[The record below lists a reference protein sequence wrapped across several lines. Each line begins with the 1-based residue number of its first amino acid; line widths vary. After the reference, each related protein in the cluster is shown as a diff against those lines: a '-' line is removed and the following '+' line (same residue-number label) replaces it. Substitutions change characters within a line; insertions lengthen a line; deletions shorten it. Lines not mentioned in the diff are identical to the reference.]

1 MLNVATVATFC
12 VLNVATVAMFNLSLY
27 TKGKELEQE
36 YEEDNF
42 KTVVKDLEIITET
55 KVKEE
60 VNKPIHGTRSR

>member
-1 MLNVATVATFC
+1 M
-12 VLNVATVAMFNLSLY
+12 LNVATVAMFNLSLY